1 MIINLSTKIANKLVL
16 NKTISKDEYE
26 LYIYGLFML
35 ISQLLYLTITI
46 IFGCIFS
53 CIIESMIFY
62 ISFQF
67 IRKFAGG
74 YHASTELK
82 CEILSTLSILVCI
95 VIIHLSH
102 TNNFQTLLLIMSV
115 IASLFIFSM
124 CPVDTLE
131 KPLSEKEFKYF
142 RKISMIILFAII
154 TIITITFIL
163 KFNYLFIPLCLSL
176 ILEGLLI
183 VTGKIKKKRF
193 ESKSNRT

>member
-1 MIINLSTKIANKLVL
+1 MINNLSVRIANKLVS
-16 NKTISKDEYE
+16 NKTISKNDYE

-35 ISQLLYLTITI
+35 ISQLMYLIITI
-46 IFGCIFS
+46 IFGLIFS
-53 CIIESMIFY
+53 CIFESIIFY
-62 ISFQF
+62 ISFQC

-82 CEILSTLSILVCI
+82 CEILTTLSILVCTA
-95 VIIHLSH
+95 IIHLSLIY
-102 TNNFQTLLLIMSV
+102 NFQTLLLIISGF
-115 IASLFIFSM
+115 ASLFIFIM
-124 CPVDTLE
+124 CPIDTYE

-142 RKISMIILFAII
+142 RKISIIILFAII

-183 VTGKIKKKRF
+183 VTGKIKKKKF